1 MFTYVRQLFSS
12 FIIESIHK
20 YLSTE
25 NISINSICITVQ
37 NLNEELEFGIKMY
50 KILSKNMRSVRRC
63 ISIRSTQ
70 KFLRNVSDGNDFLED
85 VLKRWW
91 LVNIDDAE
99 DIYFASNLNQIF
111 SQRFNIN
118 NQIINLHLQS
128 IGK

>member
-63 ISIRSTQ
+63 ISVRSTQ
-70 KFLRNVSDGNDFLED
+70 KFLRNVSDRNDFLED

-91 LVNIDDAE
+91 LVNIDDDE

>member
-25 NISINSICITVQ
+25 NITINSICITVQ

-63 ISIRSTQ
+63 ISVRSTQ
-70 KFLRNVSDGNDFLED
+70 KFLRNVSDRNDFLED

-91 LVNIDDAE
+91 LVNIDDDE